1 MMGVS
6 GERIVAGDNV
16 MMMTRRGEFRV
27 SVGRCS
33 SVSPFYRLAGGGGNG
48 DVILII
54 FRSIEGD

>member
-1 MMGVS
+1 
-6 GERIVAGDNV
+6 
-16 MMMTRRGEFRV
+16 MMMTRRRRGEFRV

-33 SVSPFYRLAGGGGNG
+33 SVSLCYRLAGGGGNG